1 MKQKSVFNETAR
13 IKRLTT
19 KLAFQAMALFPKD
32 KKGKH
37 PKRQFCNLMVVT
49 LHFRIS
55 CLRQCRKQ
63 STFPFAAMVERLTAK
78 TKVIR
83 TQNALNELNTVVKSE
98 ESEGD
103 YLFTVRMIIFK

>member
-1 MKQKSVFNETAR
+1 MVFNETAR
-13 IKRLTT
+13 VKKLTT
-19 KLAFQAMALFPKD
+19 KLAFQALALPPSD

-49 LHFRIS
+49 LHFRNF

-63 STFPFAAMVERLTAK
+63 GTFPFAATVEKLTAK

-83 TQNALNELNTVVKSE
+83 T
-98 ESEGD
+98 
-103 YLFTVRMIIFK
+103 